1 MYKRQCPHCGGA
13 KFEKETDIF
22 DVWLESG
29 ASYLALIADEP
40 EYRYPWPSDLYLEGG
55 DQYRGWFQSS
65 LLCAMGTRGTP
76 PYRGVVTPGWTL
88 DEKGQ
93 AMSKSRGNDVDPVD
107 IASRLGGEIVRLWT
121 ASVDF
126 REDVVGSEA
135 LMQRVGENYK
145 KIRNTFRYILSNLY
159 DLSLIH
165 IRCV

>member
-1 MYKRQCPHCGGA
+1 
-13 KFEKETDIF
+13 
-22 DVWLESG
+22 
-29 ASYLALIADEP
+29 
-40 EYRYPWPSDLYLEGG
+40 
-55 DQYRGWFQSS
+55 
-65 LLCAMGTRGTP
+65 MGTHGTP
-76 PYRGVVTPGWTL
+76 PYKNVVTPGWTL

-107 IASRLGGEIVRLWT
+107 IASRLGGEVVRLWT

-159 DLSLIH
+159 DFDPAKDTVPFEKMQELDQYMLRETVSFAEDVKKSYESSLST
-165 IRCV
+165 RSTTA